1 MAEVTLTIAGR
12 NYAIACRDGEEAHL
26 RALAERVDR
35 KASEARIAVGD
46 TSEPRLL
53 LFSALLLADELHET
67 ATPPSVETPQAPS
80 AAPKLAEIADAL
92 EQIAARLE
100 G

>member
-67 ATPPSVETPQAPS
+67 AIASAAGTAPAS
-80 AAPKLAEIADAL
+80 STAPKLTEIADAL